1 MIQGGKLSGQ
11 FFGVFT
17 LEMTQIE
24 RPIRNNEDYK
34 MITGQDLTHDNSSV
48 INSAGYVDDI
58 NHIASN
64 HDKDKLEQTAQ
75 DIYRLTKHLYNENN
89 LMVNNL
95 KTQILQVEH
104 NTAEAED
111 DDRKMVE
118 ISDTDNKK
126 IKAQNVMKVLGVKL
140 NAKGNLENHLSHM
153 KSKIGIE
160 HAKMKPYLVMMSQ
173 KDQKILIDSKLRSI
187 LDYGLPLYMG

>member
-1 MIQGGKLSGQ
+1 
-11 FFGVFT
+11 
-17 LEMTQIE
+17 MTQIE
-24 RPIRNNEDYK
+24 RLIRNNEDYK

-95 KTQILQVEH
+95 KTQILQVEVVRQSMYFF
-104 NTAEAED
+104 EE
-111 DDRKMVE
+111 
-118 ISDTDNKK
+118 
-126 IKAQNVMKVLGVKL
+126 
-140 NAKGNLENHLSHM
+140 KGWTLHFDLSFG
-153 KSKIGIE
+153 SKTSHHFTWYDPIGT
-160 HAKMKPYLVMMSQ
+160 LT
-173 KDQKILIDSKLRSI
+173 
-187 LDYGLPLYMG
+187 